1 MLRKEYWIKSKDL
14 LAFCNDAELNVLAQ
28 QATKELN
35 DRHNSYFKKMD
46 VTEAHKKKVKARK
59 MKAKYKK

>member
-1 MLRKEYWIKSKDL
+1 MLRKEYWVKSKEI
-14 LAFCNDAELNVLAQ
+14 LAFCTDTELNVLAQ

-46 VTEAHKKKVKARK
+46 ATEAHKKKAKARK
-59 MKAKYKK
+59 QKAKYKK